1 MRRSEDINN
10 PGNNEAKYYILLTVQ
25 LFFYEKKKEKVVK
38 TTGHKMYS
46 DVTSA
51 GKKEGCLS

>member
-1 MRRSEDINN
+1 MWRSEDRNN

-25 LFFYEKKKEKVVK
+25 LFFYEKKVVK